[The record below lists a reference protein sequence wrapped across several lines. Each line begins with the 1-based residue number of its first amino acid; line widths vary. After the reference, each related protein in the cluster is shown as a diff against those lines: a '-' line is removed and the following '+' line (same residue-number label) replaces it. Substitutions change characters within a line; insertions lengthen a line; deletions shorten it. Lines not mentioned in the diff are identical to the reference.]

1 MIILPL
7 LSPIFQHYSKSM
19 QSSRKFP
26 HADILGTDVRT
37 NIGHYFDVTYCL
49 FVFLFVSCLSH
60 ISLQTK
66 CPQTAGIRCFGFF
79 YLLKIISLSMEVCRL
94 SITIQNSL
102 LASGPIYQEAY
113 LTEKTRESTPMTA
126 KGKEREKKDRLGDNN
141 YDKQCSY

>member
-1 MIILPL
+1 
-7 LSPIFQHYSKSM
+7 M

-26 HADILGTDVRT
+26 HTDIPGTDIRT
-37 NIGHYFDVTYCL
+37 NMGPDFDVTYCL

-113 LTEKTRESTPMTA
+113 LAEKTGESTPVTA
-126 KGKEREKKDRLGDNN
+126 KGKEKKEIDLVTTTMTSNVHISLR
-141 YDKQCSY
+141 